1 MHRWLWDLH
10 YTAPY
15 SMRHDYPISAITHDT
30 PRYPLGPNA
39 MPGTYTV
46 RLNVDGKTSTAPLTV
61 KMDPRVTTAADGLQ
75 KKFEAEAHLAS
86 IMSESTQALHQGAS
100 IRSQLDKLSEKGNAQ
115 VKASGT
121 EFEKKLN
128 ALLGTAGGFFAPP
141 SPEASL
147 SSLNGQ
153 ASGLYQQVWQVDAE
167 PTAAQLQASATID
180 HDREDVMRRWN
191 EFKQTD
197 LPAMNRLLRQAN
209 IPELNPQAAIQQDE
223 PPGDEE

>member
-1 MHRWLWDLH
+1 
-10 YTAPY
+10 
-15 SMRHDYPISAITHDT
+15 MRHDYPISAVPHDT

-39 MPGTYTV
+39 LPGTYTV
-46 RLNVDGKTSTAPLTV
+46 RLSVDGRTSTAPLTV
-61 KMDPRVTTAADGLQ
+61 KMDPRIKTPADGLQ
-75 KKFEAEAHLAS
+75 KKFETESHLAS

-100 IRSQLDKLSEKGNAQ
+100 IRSQLDKLTAQGNAQ

-128 ALLGTAGGFFAPP
+128 TLLGTAGGFFAPP
-141 SPEASL
+141 SAEVSL
-147 SSLNGQ
+147 NRLNGQ

-167 PTAAQLQASATID
+167 PTTAQLQASGTIA

-191 EFKQTD
+191 EFKQTE
-197 LPAMNRLLRQAN
+197 LPAMNRLLHQAN
-209 IPELNPQAAIQQDE
+209 IPEINPQAPVQQDE